1 MRTSRSKP
9 NARYTPEV
17 TSRSHALLFARNFL
31 RYPKVLGSAVPS
43 SRFLVD
49 RLLGHVDWRAARL
62 IVEYG
67 PGVGTVT
74 GEILR
79 RMSPEARL
87 IAIELNGEFVD
98 FLGANYPDPRL
109 RVVRGSALEVDS
121 FLRELAG
128 AETAA
133 PSTPWGRA
141 DVIVSGIPFSTLSLD
156 LRERILSKSYHAL
169 EPGGRL
175 LVYQFSRAVLPHLR
189 VNFREI
195 REQFVP
201 FNILPARVYCCTK

>member
-1 MRTSRSKP
+1 MTSRNP
-9 NARYTPEV
+9 
-17 TSRSHALLFARNFL
+17 ALVFARNFL

-49 RLLGHVDWRAARL
+49 ELLRHVDWSEARL

-79 RMSPEARL
+79 RMRPDARL

-109 RVVRGSALEVDS
+109 RVVRGSALEVDT
-121 FLRELAG
+121 FLHE
-128 AETAA
+128 AA
-133 PSTPWGRA
+133 RSEPPPASTPWGQA
-141 DVIVSGIPFSTLSLD
+141 DAIVSGIPFSTISLD
-156 LRERILSKSYHAL
+156 LRERILSKSYQVL
-169 EPGGRL
+169 GPGGRL

-195 REQFVP
+195 REEFVP